1 MNLTCTHKHTHTQKN
16 KSKQTKNN
24 TITNIP
30 YAQARKKYTYT
41 HEQTEKKLANMVNE
55 SDLEETGTKIKFDQ
69 CRILSDENCSVT
81 SVSWL
86 PWRCG
91 III

>member
-1 MNLTCTHKHTHTQKN
+1 MHTQVYTYTEKQ
-16 KSKQTKNN
+16 KQTNKQK

-30 YAQARKKYTYT
+30 YAQARKNT
-41 HEQTEKKLANMVNE
+41 HTHMNKQKKKLANMVNE
-55 SDLEETGTKIKFDQ
+55 SDLEETGTKIKLDQ

-86 PWRCG
+86 PWRCE
-91 III
+91 IIT